1 MRFHDDSG
9 ASMDTYWCFPVSKLS
24 CFILNEKIILFIID
38 WKIIL
43 KDYFIIEW

>member
-9 ASMDTYWCFPVSKLS
+9 ASMDTYGLYILMFS
-24 CFILNEKIILFIID
+24 CVEIVLFIID